1 MERTQ
6 RTHRT
11 QAGLARPTSHQASY
25 LHPKTP
31 KGPRTHTHTQTT
43 EQLST
48 HCMLAGTPHLK
59 NTDTQTVRMSPTDPL
74 LIYPQS
80 HRDSQCGRHKHRQ
93 KHIPARALSLLR
105 HTCPSP

>member
-31 KGPRTHTHTQTT
+31 KGPRTHTHTDHGTAIHT
-43 EQLST
+43 L
-48 HCMLAGTPHLK
+48 HAGWYTP
-59 NTDTQTVRMSPTDPL
+59 
-74 LIYPQS
+74 
-80 HRDSQCGRHKHRQ
+80 SQKHRYANCQ
-93 KHIPARALSLLR
+93 DVTH
-105 HTCPSP
+105 